1 MASASLY
8 SRMQGNPTERL
19 QRALAEARGI
29 VGGARPAAARAAL
42 RLELAGIAQAVEGV
56 MAIWDKM
63 EKGNFDLQSV
73 DANFYSAG
81 EIYLD
86 AVEKLT
92 EAVEKA
98 SPSTLDEVEQMLA
111 RAGRQL
117 VSANEKAH
125 AELERLAQAGEQP
138 GA

>member
-1 MASASLY
+1 
-8 SRMQGNPTERL
+8 MQGNPTERL

-42 RLELAGIAQAVEGV
+42 RQELAGIAQAVEGV

-117 VSANEKAH
+117 VNANEKAH

>member
-1 MASASLY
+1 
-8 SRMQGNPTERL
+8 
-19 QRALAEARGI
+19 
-29 VGGARPAAARAAL
+29 
-42 RLELAGIAQAVEGV
+42 

-117 VSANEKAH
+117 VNANEKAH

>member
-1 MASASLY
+1 
-8 SRMQGNPTERL
+8 MQISTQPERL
-19 QRALAEARGI
+19 
-29 VGGARPAAARAAL
+29 
-42 RLELAGIAQAVEGV
+42 
-56 MAIWDKM
+56 
-63 EKGNFDLQSV
+63 N
-73 DANFYSAG
+73 
-81 EIYLD
+81 LD

-117 VSANEKAH
+117 VNANEKAH